1 MVPQAP
7 QGGKGAEAFLGF
19 ISGNRSHGVAF
30 LVSDRRYRLYKL
42 KPGEVANHD
51 DQTQQRHI
59 ARDGIYDSVPN
70 NYKVHVRVMKS
81 SDNVSGDGSSQQ
93 YGQTAWQAKTPYAY
107 HGIDK
112 TSRTVQHPGTIQH
125 QITDTATQSSIVHFL
140 QLVQNSGILHSVFQ
154 GQHTLALSSGGI
166 AAVSSIAIGLQA
178 PNTNVTGPLNATQ
191 NITSLGAMFGTA
203 FNISSDRRLKEN
215 FRRAKRGL
223 STLLRIKVVEFNL
236 KSDPAKARVQGFVAQ
251 DLARVYPE
259 AVVVG
264 ETPDAMLS
272 IDSGR
277 LVALAVKA
285 IQDQQRQIR
294 GLRYLVAA
302 LALAM
307 IVWRLWT

>member
-1 MVPQAP
+1 
-7 QGGKGAEAFLGF
+7 
-19 ISGNRSHGVAF
+19 

-70 NYKVHVRVMKS
+70 NLKVHVRVMKS
-81 SDNVSGDGSSQQ
+81 SDKVSGDGSSQK
-93 YGQTAWQAKTPYAY
+93 YGQTAWKAKTPYAY

-125 QITDTATQSSIVHFL
+125 QITDSSTQSNVVHFL
-140 QLVQNSGILHSVFQ
+140 QLVQNSGIMHSVFQ
-154 GQHTLALSSGGI
+154 GQHTLALSSSGI
-166 AAVSSIAIGLQA
+166 AAVSGAEISDQA
-178 PNTNVTGPLNATQ
+178 PTISHVGDTSVTGPLNVSQ
-191 NITSLGAMFGTA
+191 NITSVMAMFGTA
-203 FNISSDRRLKEN
+203 FNVSSDRRLKEN
-215 FRRAKRGL
+215 FRRAKYGL
-223 STLLRIKVVEFNL
+223 ATLLRIKVVEFNL
-236 KSDPAKARVQGFVAQ
+236 KADPVKARVQGFIAQ
-251 DLARVYPE
+251 DLRRVYPD
-259 AVVVG
+259 AVIAG

-277 LVALAVKA
+277 LIALAVKA

-294 GLRYLVAA
+294 ELRYLVAA